1 MNYLLAIFYLKINLL
16 EGMFDL
22 TGDFRFDVYLFC

>member
-1 MNYLLAIFYLKINLL
+1 MNYLLAIFRLKINLL
-16 EGMFDL
+16 ERMFDL

>member
-1 MNYLLAIFYLKINLL
+1 MNYLVASFYLKINLL
-16 EGMFDL
+16 ERIFDV